1 MVSETQ
7 LEQQELNVETTVSSD
22 VISHSKDNADSQ
34 TASVTAPAIKGHA
47 GECVWLKDFK
57 LDLNIC

>member
-1 MVSETQ
+1 MVSETK